1 MITDDMLASLRANDD
16 RLDNLFLYLDEY
28 SLPPEDDDD
37 ADASLS
43 SALYRNTQVK
53 AVDCDMHLDTMT
65 EALGSL
71 MTSIGRLINLQRLR
85 CSSSGDYA
93 VTMAAMAKALQATTS
108 SSTGRL
114 VSLDLANFLLQ
125 DDTGCESESPAQ
137 VSYLDFVT
145 ALTGH
150 STLQYFNLGFGY
162 SSFSSAK
169 ATMKQEASTAAF
181 STLTPLLQALRTI
194 PTLTRVRLDGAGFAS
209 QQALTPAGLT
219 LLLSSASI
227 TTLEVHDFDLSPD
240 HFEAAGHALATNT
253 CLKVLSLSC
262 HNYYACQD
270 NGDNQKQHPATKLC
284 LALRTNTYLEKLYLP
299 QPILQGKNSKKQSNL
314 PDIAALVEFLQA
326 LEVNPSVKQLQ
337 ITGGGDSSLTPM
349 PQTATAA
356 FRHMLQ
362 HNYSLESIQLPWFA
376 CEEWQAEI
384 QLHTKLNAMGR
395 GRLVRGTAA
404 SYGSTALPQQWMEA
418 LEQVRDD
425 LSCLFHLLLLNP
437 LLCDE
442 VHCGVK

>member
-1 MITDDMLASLRANDD
+1 MITDDTLASLRANDD

-28 SLPPEDDDD
+28 SLPPDDDD
-37 ADASLS
+37 NDDASLS
-43 SALYRNTQVK
+43 SALHRNTHVK

-71 MTSIGRLINLQRLR
+71 MTSIGRLVNLQRLR

-93 VTMAAMAKALQATTS
+93 VTMAAIAKALQATT

-125 DDTGCESESPAQ
+125 DDTSCESEPLAQ

-150 STLQYFNLGFGY
+150 STIQFFNLGFGY
-162 SSFSSAK
+162 SSLSFSK
-169 ATMKQEASTAAF
+169 PTMKQDARTAAF
-181 STLTPLLQALRTI
+181 STLTPLLQALQTV
-194 PTLTRVRLDGAGFAS
+194 PTLVWVRLDGAGFAS
-209 QQALTPAGLT
+209 QQALTPFGLT
-219 LLLSSASI
+219 LLFNSTSI

-240 HFEAAGHALATNT
+240 HFQAVGQALATNT

-262 HNYYACQD
+262 HDYYACRD
-270 NGDNQKQHPATKLC
+270 NCDEQKQHPAIKLSW
-284 LALRTNTYLEKLYLP
+284 ALRTNTSLEKLYLP
-299 QPILQGKNSKKQSNL
+299 QQILQGKSSKKHTYL
-314 PDIAALVEFLQA
+314 PDIAALMEFLQA
-326 LEVNPSVKQLQ
+326 LEVNPSVQQLQ
-337 ITGGGDSSLTPM
+337 ITGGGDSSMSPM
-349 PQTATAA
+349 PHTATAA

-362 HNYSLESIQLPWFA
+362 HNYSLESVQLPWFGS
-376 CEEWQAEI
+376 EEWQAEI

-395 GRLVRGTAA
+395 GRLVRGAAA
-404 SYGSTALPQQWMEA
+404 SFGSTALPHLWMEA
-418 LEQVRDD
+418 LEQVQDD

-442 VHCGVK
+442 VHCAVK